1 MGKEKDIV
9 ERHLLEFPEVH
20 KEALELVTGQKWE
33 FDPVCLRHYPV
44 HVPRDPGMV
53 LTFMEQ
59 DSAMMLADSVV
70 KKDVLLSCLENQTRS
85 DPNMVERLM
94 ASIANQYLT
103 RAQDGKSP
111 VPIVSGVLH
120 YGDRPWTCPVSLSE
134 KMNTRSKDLP
144 PVFPDF
150 RIRVV
155 DLGAL
160 PDEVILHM
168 KTDLRFVAWMVKAK
182 REGRP
187 YTVLEGPVDHPVTTL
202 RGLMYL
208 SGSEIS
214 LEETEKIIG
223 GKEKWTME
231 QVFTCLTKEQVNA
244 AMLLGERKGLK
255 QGRQQG
261 RKKGREETRS
271 KDRQLYSWLKNANR
285 LDDYER
291 ALSSEEAFDA
301 CYEEMKRETGQ

>member
-1 MGKEKDIV
+1 
-9 ERHLLEFPEVH
+9 
-20 KEALELVTGQKWE
+20 
-33 FDPVCLRHYPV
+33 
-44 HVPRDPGMV
+44 
-53 LTFMEQ
+53 
-59 DSAMMLADSVV
+59 
-70 KKDVLLSCLENQTRS
+70 
-85 DPNMVERLM
+85 
-94 ASIANQYLT
+94 
-103 RAQDGKSP
+103 
-111 VPIVSGVLH
+111 
-120 YGDRPWTCPVSLSE
+120 
-134 KMNTRSKDLP
+134 
-144 PVFPDF
+144 
-150 RIRVV
+150 
-155 DLGAL
+155 
-160 PDEVILHM
+160 M

-244 AMLLGERKGLK
+244 AMLRGERKGLK